1 MKRIITTIA
10 VIAIS
15 LIAFAQNNNT
25 NMNITKEWDKTFP
38 KSEKVSHEKVS
49 FKNRFDITLVADMY
63 KPVASEGKLRAIA
76 VSGPF
81 GAVKEQASGLYAQ
94 TLAEQG
100 FLTIAFDPS
109 FTGESGGEP
118 RYSSSMDINTE
129 DFCAAVDHLSCRKDV
144 DAEHIGILGICGWGG
159 IAINAAA
166 LDPRIKATASVT
178 LYNLT
183 RVTQKGYFDY
193 MDKEA
198 RHALKMQLAA
208 KRTEE
213 FRSGKILPQGGLPEK
228 APDNAPDFVKQYVAY
243 YKNPKRGYHP
253 RSLNSNTGWNITT
266 QLMRLN
272 VSLWDFASEVRT
284 PVIIVHGEK
293 AHSRYFGEEAYK
305 KLTSAKYASNKELFI
320 VPGATHCDLYDGGD
334 KNYIPWGK
342 LTEFFKKNL

>member
-49 FKNRFDITLVADMY
+49 FKNRFCITLVADMY

-129 DFCAAVDHLSCRKDV
+129 DFCAAVDYLSCREDV

-166 LDPRIKATASVT
+166 LDPRIKATASAT

-183 RVTQKGYFDY
+183 RVTRKGYFDS
-193 MDKEA
+193 MDEEA

-272 VSLWDFASEVRT
+272 VSL
-284 PVIIVHGEK
+284 
-293 AHSRYFGEEAYK
+293 
-305 KLTSAKYASNKELFI
+305 
-320 VPGATHCDLYDGGD
+320 
-334 KNYIPWGK
+334 
-342 LTEFFKKNL
+342 